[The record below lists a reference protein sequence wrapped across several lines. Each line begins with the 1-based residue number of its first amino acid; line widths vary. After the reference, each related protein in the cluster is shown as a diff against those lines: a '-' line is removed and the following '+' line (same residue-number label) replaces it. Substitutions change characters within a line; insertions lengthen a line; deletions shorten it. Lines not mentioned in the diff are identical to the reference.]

1 MMGYSGG
8 EGRQA
13 AMYPWTASMVDGHQ
27 TTSCVEGWK
36 EQHISL
42 GAANTF
48 VRATVDTKNG
58 LFAKTDSGQ
67 TDETL
72 RGTGLFCRYRAGG
85 VGGGAG
91 VRQPELHERG
101 GVAGAE
107 IAFLEPLLY

>member
-8 EGRQA
+8 QGRQA

-48 VRATVDTKNG
+48 V
-58 LFAKTDSGQ
+58 
-67 TDETL
+67 
-72 RGTGLFCRYRAGG
+72 
-85 VGGGAG
+85 
-91 VRQPELHERG
+91 
-101 GVAGAE
+101 
-107 IAFLEPLLY
+107 